1 MSTEVKSDPELEI
14 AHVLFI
20 DTVGYS
26 KLLINEQRRVLETLN
41 TIVRGTR
48 SFRTAESAGKLVSL
62 PAGDGMALVFADDAA
77 APVRCAMEINRAV
90 RENYALSLR
99 MGIHSGPVSRVVDV
113 NEKVNIAGAGIK
125 TAQRVMN
132 CGDAGHILLSKRAA
146 DDLAQYGHCRP
157 FLHDIGD
164 CEVKI
169 KVNVSL
175 INLYTENLGN

>member
-77 APVRCAMEINRAV
+77 APARGAMEINRAV
-90 RENYALSLR
+90 RENYGLSLR
-99 MGIHSGPVSRVVDV
+99 MGLHQCP
-113 NEKVNIAGAGIK
+113 A
-125 TAQRVMN
+125 
-132 CGDAGHILLSKRAA
+132 
-146 DDLAQYGHCRP
+146 RP
-157 FLHDIGD
+157 PCH
-164 CEVKI
+164 VTQ
-169 KVNVSL
+169 N
-175 INLYTENLGN
+175 